1 MYVNAG
7 YEYWGRAGSLIHT
20 TIDGNRDVD
29 AMPNERIY
37 LQAAGQHGTGG
48 FPPRENNRVTDG
60 LCTVIIRS
68 ISSSAH
74 HWQPIHRGSLR
85 TGFIGG
91 SEQLYDFDGMFIPL
105 PRTAEEREQ

>member
-20 TIDGNRDVD
+20 TIDGSRDVD
-29 AMPNERIY
+29 AMPNKRIY

-60 LCTVIIRS
+60 PVYRDN
-68 ISSSAH
+68 
-74 HWQPIHRGSLR
+74 SLDIELR
-85 TGFIGG
+85 A
-91 SEQLYDFDGMFIPL
+91 PL
-105 PRTAEEREQ
+105 ATYTP